1 LQIFSSDTTCMKTI
15 GAPKEWSWACATIDL
30 CSKFV
35 FGANVSYFNDEK
47 LVNKTYIETQFH
59 SGSII
64 NTDHGRNHLSY
75 LNRELLKK
83 LKVFISAGRVGKL
96 NIFEIAE
103 RQNVFIKLKQN

>member
-1 LQIFSSDTTCMKTI
+1 
-15 GAPKEWSWACATIDL
+15 L

-47 LVNKTYIETQFH
+47 LVNKTYIETPFH

-83 LKVFISAGRVGKL
+83 LKVFISAGKAGRSTD
-96 NIFEIAE
+96 NREIE
-103 RQNVFIKLKQN
+103 YF